1 MQLNT
6 LPSTGF
12 SFSPIHIPSH
22 THTADPVILPRRDLF
37 DARFQLIASSS
48 QENSEAEESEERV
61 DVDSDLKFVEAPSD
75 LIPGVYEGGLKTWE
89 CSVDLAA
96 YLHDRLPSENVVG
109 KRVLEVKFRHFEGH
123 ARLTT
128 TSVCSLG
135 AVRRYHRCTCF
146 VKRSRGNLPAQTR
159 TRVRARRLS
168 IYKTITSLCFGLQ
181 CSPI

>member
-22 THTADPVILPRRDLF
+22 TPHADPMILPRRDLF

-48 QENSEAEESEERV
+48 QENSEAEESEEK
-61 DVDSDLKFVEAPSD
+61 VDSDLKFVEAPSD

-96 YLHDRLPSENVVG
+96 YLHDRLPSESVVG
-109 KRVLEVKFRHFEGH
+109 KRVLEVDYRHLEGH

-128 TSVCSLG
+128 TSVCSSG
-135 AVRRYHRCTCF
+135 AARRYRRCPCS
-146 VKRSRGNLPAQTR
+146 VKRSRGSLP
-159 TRVRARRLS
+159 
-168 IYKTITSLCFGLQ
+168 
-181 CSPI
+181 P